1 MKAPK
6 PARPDPAGPDD
17 EHRVIPFRPRSPRAA
32 GPTGQS
38 KRPADSR
45 ATPPEPSPPPD
56 DFRQRMLANLAAFMF
71 AALLT
76 AIGIWLATTIAD
88 LRKAQDCSLMGRPDC
103 QKPLSK
109 SD

>member
-1 MKAPK
+1 
-6 PARPDPAGPDD
+6 
-17 EHRVIPFRPRSPRAA
+17 
-32 GPTGQS
+32 
-38 KRPADSR
+38 
-45 ATPPEPSPPPD
+45 
-56 DFRQRMLANLAAFMF
+56 MLANLAAFMF